1 MVNSLGRSS
10 GSWFTLLPAP
20 SHLRTVTRDAK
31 HVTSETAPSS
41 PVTHHPSLSSKTVA
55 IPGFVPIHSG
65 GTVRDSHP
73 LP

>member
-31 HVTSETAPSS
+31 HVTSETAP
-41 PVTHHPSLSSKTVA
+41 
-55 IPGFVPIHSG
+55 
-65 GTVRDSHP
+65 
-73 LP
+73 